1 MRHFPHNSRQC
12 GKCFRETE
20 EFLSYRVLVAVFQCD
35 RIFGRD
41 SVSCHYE
48 HLAYLNPVHIGS
60 QACFPAYLQQTE
72 LTFTF
77 HPFEFTLLVREPR
90 SFSYG
95 RPSLLNS

>member
-41 SVSCHYE
+41 S
-48 HLAYLNPVHIGS
+48 
-60 QACFPAYLQQTE
+60 
-72 LTFTF
+72 LTKI
-77 HPFEFTLLVREPR
+77 PREPTK
-90 SFSYG
+90 
-95 RPSLLNS
+95 LATT